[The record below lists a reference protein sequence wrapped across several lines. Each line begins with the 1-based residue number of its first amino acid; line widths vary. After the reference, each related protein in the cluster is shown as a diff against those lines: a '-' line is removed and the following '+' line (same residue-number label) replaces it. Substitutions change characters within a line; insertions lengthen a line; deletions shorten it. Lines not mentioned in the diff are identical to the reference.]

1 MSARLWPLEDIPLFY
16 SYVIIQR
23 TITVTLNRGYA
34 CKKRKP
40 ALGAQDSRASLESYC
55 YRAIPV
61 TLVLGP
67 AGAASERMQ
76 VRETEIIQ

>member
-1 MSARLWPLEDIPLFY
+1 MRDVCPALAAGRYPAVLFLRYY
-16 SYVIIQR
+16 SLNYNC
-23 TITVTLNRGYA
+23 NRGYA

-40 ALGAQDSRASLESYC
+40 AFGAQDSRASLESYC